1 MELLEDIQSDEV
13 FTQFTEV
20 EMAEG
25 LRPEQFDSAQLRDHN
40 LTQAWRDVQVMV
52 GQKQDG
58 VSQVFPHFMIMD
70 TLLYCVTK
78 NSANSLLSSKTVSK
92 PGPLPL
98 TRGIFREG
106 EEV

>member
-25 LRPEQFDSAQLRDHN
+25 LRAEQFGSAQLRDHN

-58 VSQVFPHFMIMD
+58 GESSVSTFYDQGYAVI
-70 TLLYCVTK
+70 LC
-78 NSANSLLSSKTVSK
+78 N
-92 PGPLPL
+92 
-98 TRGIFREG
+98 
-106 EEV
+106 